1 MRGFLTDGSCASVA
15 FTVRHVF
22 GGRTSG
28 TEQATR
34 DGHLKPLLSTNAN
47 IYKDFCRSQCGM
59 NFVKCLK
66 SIVSPSFFDIMYISK
81 GLLCSTF
88 TCICSLVYASAI
100 PLTKTLST
108 RAAFNSS
115 ATYAMPLAD
124 PRGVGFK
131 NNVLNGLWRAQR
143 YAQTQT
149 EIKVLS
155 VRNRVVD
162 RPSSNLVDF
171 KRIALDVIVPDY
183 FKAPGVFDVA
193 TLDGDLTWGI
203 WLAHLT
209 SFRPF
214 DVRRFD
220 ITFTR
225 NDVAGIFDQ
234 DEALARLAAL
244 GVPGT

>member
-1 MRGFLTDGSCASVA
+1 MRSVWEDRSCASVA
-15 FTVRHVF
+15 FTVRQIF
-22 GGRTSG
+22 GGRISG

-34 DGHLKPLLSTNAN
+34 DSHLKPLLSTNAS
-47 IYKDFCRSQCGM
+47 IYKDFCRSHCGM
-59 NFVKCLK
+59 NVVKHLK
-66 SIVSPSFFDIMYISK
+66 SIFPPSLFDIMFISK

-88 TCICSLVYASAI
+88 TCICNLAYASAI
-100 PLTKTLST
+100 PLTEPLST
-108 RAAFNSS
+108 RAGFNSS

-131 NNVLNGLWRAQR
+131 DNVLDGLWRAQR

-149 EIKVLS
+149 ELKVLS
-155 VRNRVVD
+155 VRNRVVN

-171 KRIALDVIVPDY
+171 VRISLDVVVPDY
-183 FKAPGVFDVA
+183 FKAPGIFDIA
-193 TLDGDLTWGI
+193 TLNGDFMWGS
-203 WLAHLT
+203 WASRLL

-214 DVRRFD
+214 DTQRFD

-225 NDVAGIFDQ
+225 NDVAGLFDQ
-234 DEALARLAAL
+234 DEALARLTAL